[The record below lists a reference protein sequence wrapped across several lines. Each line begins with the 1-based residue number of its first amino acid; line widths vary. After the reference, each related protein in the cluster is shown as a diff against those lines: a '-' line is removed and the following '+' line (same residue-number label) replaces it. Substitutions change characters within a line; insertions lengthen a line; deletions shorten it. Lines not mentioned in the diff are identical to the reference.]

1 MIVRKLRL
9 QRGWS
14 QDHLARISG
23 LSIRTIQR
31 IERGQS
37 AGLDS
42 LMALAAVFDVD
53 IADLQQQHQEREMP
67 VENDN
72 RMTEEEEQAL
82 KYVRDLKGFYSH
94 ALTYV
99 CVIGGLL
106 TLNLLTSPH
115 EFWVLWPMLGWGAGL
130 IAHGISVFEIFN
142 LFGPNWEKRQV
153 EKRLGRKL

>member
-14 QDHLARISG
+14 QDQLAQMSG

-31 IERGQS
+31 IERGQNP
-37 AGLDS
+37 GLDS
-42 LMALAAVFDVD
+42 LKSLAAVFEVD
-53 IADLQQQHQEREMP
+53 ISDLQ
-67 VENDN
+67 
-72 RMTEEEEQAL
+72 EEQPMANETSFTYEEQQAL

-99 CVIGGLL
+99 LVLSGLFI
-106 TLNLLTSPH
+106 LNWLTSPGYY
-115 EFWVLWPMLGWGAGL
+115 WVMWPLLGWGVGL
-130 IAHGISVFEIFN
+130 IAHGISVFEVFN
-142 LFGPNWEKRQV
+142 LFGPDWEKRQV

>member
-14 QDHLARISG
+14 QDQLAQMSG

-31 IERGQS
+31 IERGQNP
-37 AGLDS
+37 GLDS
-42 LMALAAVFDVD
+42 LKSLAAVFKVD
-53 IADLQQQHQEREMP
+53 ISDLQ
-67 VENDN
+67 
-72 RMTEEEEQAL
+72 EEQPMANETSFTYEEQQAL

-99 CVIGGLL
+99 LVLSGLFI
-106 TLNLLTSPH
+106 LNWLTSPGYY
-115 EFWVLWPMLGWGAGL
+115 WVMWPLLGWGVGL
-130 IAHGISVFEIFN
+130 IAHGISVFEVFN
-142 LFGPNWEKRQV
+142 LFGPDWEKRQV

>member
-14 QDHLARISG
+14 QDQLAQMSG

-31 IERGQS
+31 IERGQNP
-37 AGLDS
+37 GLDS
-42 LMALAAVFDVD
+42 LRSLAAVFEVD
-53 IADLQQQHQEREMP
+53 ISDLQ
-67 VENDN
+67 
-72 RMTEEEEQAL
+72 EEQPMANETSFTYEEQQAL

-99 CVIGGLL
+99 LVLSGLFI
-106 TLNLLTSPH
+106 LNWLTSPGYY
-115 EFWVLWPMLGWGAGL
+115 WVMWPLLGWGVGL
-130 IAHGISVFEIFN
+130 IAHGISVFEVFN
-142 LFGPNWEKRQV
+142 LFGPDWEKRQV